1 MVVVVVVV
9 LVFVLLLVV
18 VMMFVLLLLVVV
30 VVVMGVLWG
39 RFNLC
44 EPKEHERMSKLMDC
58 DVLSKVPAISQEIA
72 QMK

>member
-1 MVVVVVVV
+1 MVVLVLVVV
-9 LVFVLLLVV
+9 LLEVV

-30 VVVMGVLWG
+30 AMGVVWG

-44 EPKEHERMSKLMDC
+44 EPKEHERMSKLMDG

-72 QMK
+72 EMK